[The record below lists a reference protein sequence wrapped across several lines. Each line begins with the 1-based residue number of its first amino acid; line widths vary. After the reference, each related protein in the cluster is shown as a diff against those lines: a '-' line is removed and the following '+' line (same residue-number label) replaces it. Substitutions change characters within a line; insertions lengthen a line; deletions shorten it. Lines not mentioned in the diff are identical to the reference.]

1 MIEIFQST
9 SRIYLDANIIIYFF
23 ERTDALQQKIGSI
36 IADASESNVSL
47 YVSDIGVAECLY
59 GAHKAKSEILAQK
72 YNEAFYDIAF
82 FNLVPVDSE
91 RIITAAKLGAEKGLK
106 LVDATHFL
114 AAMEMSCEIFLTND
128 RRFQSS
134 HNVQV
139 LQISEL

>member
-1 MIEIFQST
+1 MIEAIKLA

-23 ERTDALQQKIGSI
+23 ERADALQQKIGSI
-36 IADASESNVSL
+36 IADASENNISL

-72 YNEAFYDIAF
+72 YNEAFYDIAL
-82 FNLVPVDSE
+82 FNLVPIDSE
-91 RIITAAKLGAEKGLK
+91 RIIAAAKLGAEKNLN
-106 LVDATHFL
+106 LVDAAHFL

-134 HNVQV
+134 HGVHV
-139 LQISEL
+139 LQIGEI